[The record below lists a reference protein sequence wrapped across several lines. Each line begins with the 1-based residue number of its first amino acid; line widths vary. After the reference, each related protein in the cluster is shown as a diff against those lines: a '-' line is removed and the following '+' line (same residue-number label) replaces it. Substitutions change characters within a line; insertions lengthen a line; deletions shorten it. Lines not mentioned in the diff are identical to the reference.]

1 MDNVGLIEFTL
12 SGDGGRAPVEVRLR
26 RAGERWVA
34 QLPGTGGAV
43 GMGTSARAAL
53 KAALEPLGSESAVR
67 LLADVGLM
75 APSRRV
81 IEFERRAGA

>member
-12 SGDGGRAPVEVRLR
+12 SADAGRPPVEVRLR

-34 QLPGTGGAV
+34 QLPGTAGAV
-43 GMGTSARAAL
+43 GIGTSARAAL
-53 KAALEPLGSESAVR
+53 RAALEPLGSESAVR

-81 IEFERRAGA
+81 MEFERLARA